1 MAVLAIYKPM
11 KGIISALATL
21 QKRPS
26 ALVLRVGVLYGW
38 QSI

>member
-1 MAVLAIYKPM
+1 MAVLAIYKLM
-11 KGIISALATL
+11 KGIISTLATL
-21 QKRPS
+21 QKRLS